1 MTYRPRQGSTA
12 ENALNHLQGR
22 GRMKSADLADAIEAE
37 HGTMHASMNLAVE
50 HGLVIRENAGGA
62 SYYCLPDERPPN
74 VGGPVA
80 PDPLPLGLAH
90 LTKLPFGARQLQE
103 QAPPPPQDSGKV
115 TMAEARAAFREVEN
129 RLERELTLPH
139 FEVGVFSD
147 GRLMLEIGD
156 ERFTLS
162 QEEKRKLLDF
172 ARRTDTAQ

>member
-1 MTYRPRQGSTA
+1 MTYRPRPGSIA
-12 ENALNHLQGR
+12 ENALNHLTGR
-22 GRMKSADLADAIEAE
+22 GRMKSTDLADAIDAD
-37 HGTMHASMNLAVE
+37 HGALHASMNLAVE
-50 HGLVIRENAGGA
+50 HGLVIREVVGGA

-74 VGGPVA
+74 VGEPPA
-80 PDPLPLGLAH
+80 PDPLPLGMAH

-103 QAPPPPQDSGKV
+103 QAPPQDSGKV

-129 RLERELTLPH
+129 RLERELTVPH

-172 ARRTDTAQ
+172 ALRTDTAQ